1 MHDGSIDYESE
12 PGRGTTFRIELPLKN
27 ANDAAAA
34 VRPPEP
40 SHTTVPH
47 A

>member
-12 PGRGTTFRIELPLKN
+12 PGRGTTFRIELPLKR
-27 ANDAAAA
+27 ANDIGAAR
-34 VRPPEP
+34 VGEHSRTP
-40 SHTTVPH
+40 VPH